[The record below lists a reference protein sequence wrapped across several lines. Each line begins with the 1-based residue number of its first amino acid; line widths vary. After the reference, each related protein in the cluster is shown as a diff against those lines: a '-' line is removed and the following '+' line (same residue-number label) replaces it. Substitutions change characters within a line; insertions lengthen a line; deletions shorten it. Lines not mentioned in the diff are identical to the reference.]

1 MSHPLL
7 QAIERIETR
16 ARDAI
21 AGARGPDAAAALH
34 ALERAVIDKGGEL
47 NQILRG
53 VKDLDGAVRHSIGK
67 AANEAKERLQAALE
81 ARRREFDREAVSAAL
96 ARAPVDPT
104 QPRLPRRLRGHEH
117 PVRAMM
123 RELEDL
129 FESMGFA
136 VVDGP
141 EVETDFYNFEALNIP
156 RDHPARDAQDT
167 FYVEGGHVLRTHT
180 SNLQIRA
187 MRALG
192 APLRVVAPGRVY
204 RNETQ
209 DASHEHTF
217 HQIEG
222 LVVDEGISVAHLKG
236 VLEQMLARL
245 FGLGADERVPTRLRP
260 HHFPFVEPGL
270 ELDFECRLCGGRG
283 CATCK
288 GSGWIELCGCG
299 MVHPKVLEAGQ
310 VDPERYTG
318 FAFGLGIDRLTMMRH
333 AIGDIRWFMAGDLRF
348 LGQF

>member
-1 MSHPLL
+1 MSQTLL
-7 QAIERIETR
+7 EQIAGIEARARAAVAAAEGAAAPEALQVIERT
-16 ARDAI
+16 
-21 AGARGPDAAAALH
+21 
-34 ALERAVIDKGGEL
+34 VIDKGGEL

-53 VKDLDGAVRHSIGK
+53 IKDLAPAERQAVGQ
-67 AANEAKERLQAALE
+67 AANDAKTRLVAAVA
-81 ARRREFDREAVSAAL
+81 ARREEL
-96 ARAPVDPT
+96 ARAQVSASLARERVDPT
-104 QPRLPRRLRGHEH
+104 QPAPPRARGHEH
-117 PVRAMM
+117 PVKAMM

-129 FESMGFA
+129 FASMGFT

-156 RDHPARDAQDT
+156 PNHPARDAQDT
-167 FYVEGGHVLRTHT
+167 FYVQGGHVLRTHT

-187 MRALG
+187 MQRFG

-217 HQIEG
+217 HQLEG

-236 VLEQMLARL
+236 TLESMIARL
-245 FGLGADERVPTRLRP
+245 FGMTSSNVVTRLRP

-270 ELDFECRLCGGRG
+270 ELDFQCQLCRGRG

-288 GSGWIELCGCG
+288 QTGWIELCGCG
-299 MVHPKVLEAGQ
+299 LVHPKVLQAGN
-310 VDPERYTG
+310 VDPERYSG
-318 FAFGLGIDRLTMMRH
+318 FAFGMGIDRLTMMRH
-333 AIGDIRWFMAGDLRF
+333 AISDIRWFMAGDLRF